1 MVLHDAES
9 CGGSAAAHSW
19 RAIAMVPKFP
29 ASFNVRLTTRRRAAT
44 RSDRP
49 VDAARTQ
56 ATESAERVGI
66 VADSCPDWGSRCS
79 PFRQTPSSLGGTE
92 GTRTPDLQGHNL
104 GHAGGGDRR
113 RPWDT
118 TSELRT
124 GGRAARVYP
133 GVAAAAE
140 EGVGARLL
148 PGRGYATCASRILPW
163 QHPPGGVRRRSPE
176 TSGAQ
181 VGRRDSTVGFPTARL
196 LAPHGELQAGR
207 DILAS
212 AT

>member
-1 MVLHDAES
+1 V
-9 CGGSAAAHSW
+9 
-19 RAIAMVPKFP
+19 
-29 ASFNVRLTTRRRAAT
+29 
-44 RSDRP
+44 
-49 VDAARTQ
+49 
-56 ATESAERVGI
+56 
-66 VADSCPDWGSRCS
+66 
-79 PFRQTPSSLGGTE
+79 TE

-104 GHAGGGDRR
+104 GHTGGGDRR

-124 GGRAARVYP
+124 GGLAARVYP

-140 EGVGARLL
+140 EGVGARWL
-148 PGRGYATCASRILPW
+148 PGRGYATCASRILPL

-176 TSGAQ
+176 TSGEQ

-207 DILAS
+207 YILAS